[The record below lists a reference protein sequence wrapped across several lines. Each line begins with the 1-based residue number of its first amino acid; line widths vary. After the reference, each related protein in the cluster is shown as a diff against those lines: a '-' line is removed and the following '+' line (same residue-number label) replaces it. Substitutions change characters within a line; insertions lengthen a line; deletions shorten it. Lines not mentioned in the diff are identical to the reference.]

1 MYIPQS
7 AASMR
12 YVPVRSGQ
20 VHYSAEIQDHE
31 GQSRKTFESEQIQQ
45 NEGAQMGNELE
56 SEGAMVVILRAI
68 VAI

>member
-1 MYIPQS
+1 
-7 AASMR
+7 MR

-31 GQSRKTFESEQIQQ
+31 GQSRKTFESEQ

-56 SEGAMVVILRAI
+56 SERAMVVILRAI